1 VTGRI
6 PVRVVA
12 TTGTNVYRRLT
23 MNGDGDAV
31 SGLLDRAS
39 AERYARWFK
48 ALSDPT
54 RIQILELLARRR
66 APMSVGAIVAEV
78 GVAQSTVSQHLAVL
92 AQVRFVLIEAVGT
105 SRHYRVN
112 EACIDCFPTA
122 ADVVMG
128 RPAPNPQEPSC

>member
-1 VTGRI
+1 MNTL
-6 PVRVVA
+6 A
-12 TTGTNVYRRLT
+12 TDPFIVYRRLT
-23 MNGDGDAV
+23 MNGEDDTVG
-31 SGLLDRAS
+31 GLLDRAS
-39 AERYARWFK
+39 AEQYARWFK

-66 APMSVGAIVAEV
+66 EPMSVGAVVAEV

-92 AQVRFVLIEAVGT
+92 ARVRFVLVEAVGT

-112 EACIDCFPTA
+112 EACIECFPTA

-128 RPAPNPQEPSC
+128 RPAPNPQQPRC